1 MYQVALCRHGLT
13 RPQVADGGDSLQ
25 VLRIAADILSNQ
37 YRMANKGRSSGWWG
51 GGGVRRLAET
61 TVKE

>member
-1 MYQVALCRHGLT
+1 MALCRHGLA

-37 YRMANKGRSSGWWG
+37 YRMEV
-51 GGGVRRLAET
+51 GGVRRLAET
-61 TVKE
+61 AC

>member
-1 MYQVALCRHGLT
+1 MSCYPFIYQVALCRHGLA

-37 YRMANKGRSSGWWG
+37 YRMEG
-51 GGGVRRLAET
+51 GGLGDWQKLP
-61 TVKE
+61 VKE